1 MADPARSLLATPLI
15 IAVAVLAAA
24 AHGDLGSAAGSRT
37 QAGDLVVSPSVAVA
51 VAVAEVTMT
60 DQVEFEPSTVTIKP
74 GQTVEWT
81 NPSRLVHTVTA
92 DPEKVADRE
101 HVQLPGE
108 AETFDSGVI
117 RPGETYRQTFTVPG
131 TYRYFCIPHEAA
143 GMVAEI
149 VVEDQ

>member
-1 MADPARSLLATPLI
+1 MADPARSLLVTPLI
-15 IAVAVLAAA
+15 IAVAVLAAS

-37 QAGDLVVSPSVAVA
+37 HAGDLVVSPSVAV
-51 VAVAEVTMT
+51 VEVTMT

-92 DPEKVADRE
+92 DPEKAANRE

-117 RPGETYRQTFTVPG
+117 RPAETYRQTFTVPG
-131 TYRYFCIPHEAA
+131 SYRYFCIPHEAA
-143 GMVAEI
+143 GMVGEI